1 MQRRRGEGSA
11 VASTLPHH
19 IPSTGDR
26 CSAVPVPA
34 LVDIVVM
41 VSLHP
46 NLRSLGEVEQWIT
59 LPLLSAASVRQIN
72 GIEMNG
78 GQDIYFLF
86 YLCRSCASGCV

>member
-34 LVDIVVM
+34 LVVIVVM

-59 LPLLSAASVRQIN
+59 LDIILPLLSASPVRQIN
-72 GIEMNG
+72 GIEVNG
-78 GQDIYFLF
+78 GQDI
-86 YLCRSCASGCV
+86 